1 MGEMGN
7 PNYDYMLASDY
18 SLTEFSNNNFSIIGR
33 LLYFATRYEK
43 DFRSYFTI
51 TACKYLEYF
60 VSEIKEFSKIKT
72 LDRSQSTLNKV
83 YEISSS
89 LSFHKIITIFFD
101 EIINKILMSDV
112 LKEKFL
118 KAKNFRN
125 YIAHEL
131 CNFHITE
138 AESDSIRNRL
148 QKDVKEECKLMIECI
163 LMMERAV
170 CEFNKEPIYF
180 NIEKETNMLCSW
192 VFEVIEEN

>member
-1 MGEMGN
+1 MRVE
-7 PNYDYMLASDY
+7 
-18 SLTEFSNNNFSIIGR
+18 SLK
-33 LLYFATRYEK
+33 LKRYEK

-60 VSEIKEFSKIKT
+60 VSEIKEFSKIKA
-72 LDRSQSTLNKV
+72 LDHSQSTLNKV
-83 YEISSS
+83 CEISSG

-148 QKDVKEECKLMIECI
+148 QKDMKEECKLMIECI
-163 LMMERAV
+163 LVMERAV

>member
-1 MGEMGN
+1 
-7 PNYDYMLASDY
+7 ML
-18 SLTEFSNNNFSIIGR
+18 
-33 LLYFATRYEK
+33 
-43 DFRSYFTI
+43 FR
-51 TACKYLEYF
+51 
-60 VSEIKEFSKIKT
+60 
-72 LDRSQSTLNKV
+72 
-83 YEISSS
+83 
-89 LSFHKIITIFFD
+89 
-101 EIINKILMSDV
+101 SDV

-148 QKDVKEECKLMIECI
+148 QKDMKEECKLMIECI